1 MLVFHYLYLILSAIT
16 HPRTRPFLTKVIL
29 VHRLDCV
36 GDPHP
41 HPDTMLDHQVGV
53 ALTGD
58 PDDPVLDPSRV
69 LFQPCRRLLVV

>member
-1 MLVFHYLYLILSAIT
+1 
-16 HPRTRPFLTKVIL
+16 
-29 VHRLDCV
+29 
-36 GDPHP
+36 
-41 HPDTMLDHQVGV
+41 MLDHQVGV